1 MTITTHLPMRNSFLN
16 NMQETTDAPSPAPEA
31 PATEA
36 PAPEAPAPEAP
47 APEAP
52 APEAPQTGQANTDW
66 HSALIAC
73 PLRVVMLSYNHIMF
87 AIKAGT
93 FKDLEVEELQ
103 SVVNNASILKRM
115 IPAELRS
122 KVE

>member
-16 NMQETTDAPSPAPEA
+16 NMQETTDAPSPATEA
-31 PATEA
+31 PAT
-36 PAPEAPAPEAP
+36 
-47 APEAP
+47 
-52 APEAPQTGQANTDW
+52 EAPQTGQANTDW